1 MVRIAKLGCLMFRP
15 DNSGNSSELM
25 SIRLPTVFHE
35 IARRLKRPV
44 QFFPPRLMYGWVRW
58 VRPAHFRLCAGIAVT
73 G

>member
-44 QFFPPRLMYGWVRW
+44 QFF
-58 VRPAHFRLCAGIAVT
+58 RPD
-73 G
+73 